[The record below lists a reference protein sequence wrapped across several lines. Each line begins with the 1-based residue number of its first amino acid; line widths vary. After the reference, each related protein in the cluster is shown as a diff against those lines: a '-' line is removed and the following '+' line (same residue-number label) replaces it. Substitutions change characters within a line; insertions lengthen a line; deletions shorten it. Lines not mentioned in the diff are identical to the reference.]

1 MNDSS
6 EQGTAE
12 MRRLIREVWEQER
25 EGVLAGVDV
34 LERAIGDALAEELGE
49 ERRQAARR
57 EAHKLAGSVGTF
69 GFSQASERARELE
82 LALEPEGGPALE
94 QLPRMADLVVAIRA
108 ELEAGIA
115 DEDGA
120 DGESAARSE
129 GVPVAPEES
138 ASAPAEGELLG
149 PVDLLVVIEDL
160 ERGRLIGVE
169 ADVRGL
175 SWRLAQTPAAARELM
190 AGSPP
195 QLVLLDLETGGDGA
209 AALEF
214 LAEAAEERPVVVLTK
229 EGGADRVEVARHG
242 GRGFLSRELAP
253 SELVDA
259 IVVLRERLRTA
270 GTRVLALDDDQIV
283 LSSIASLL
291 GAAGLEVSTTTDP
304 ARFWEELELRPPDLV
319 MLDYDMPEVEGP
331 EVCRAL
337 RNDPRWEAL
346 PVLFLTSRTDPDSVR
361 RVFDAGADDYVSK
374 PFVGPELIGR
384 IANRLDRVRM
394 MRTLADT
401 DPLTGLAN
409 RRRSQEMLGTLC
421 AMARRFDQPLC
432 LALLDVDD
440 FKTINDTGGHA
451 TGDEVLRALG
461 ALLTR
466 TFRAEDVAARW
477 GGDEFVIGMY
487 GMAGVDGRE
496 RLGRFLEE
504 LRGAPIADGVE
515 VTMSAG
521 LAQFPDDGAELDSL
535 YRAADAALYRAK
547 EGGRD
552 RVAAGPAATAER
564 TVLDVVIVEDDEAL
578 GALLEHSLH
587 TRGYTTAR
595 VTDGAE
601 AAGRLA
607 AADPSLTAR
616 LVLLDWDLPGIDGLR
631 VLRAMRESG
640 TLERTRVIML
650 TSRAG
655 EGEVMK
661 ALEGGASDHVAKPF
675 SVPVLMQ
682 RVRSALER

>member
-1 MNDSS
+1 MSGTPD
-6 EQGTAE
+6 QGTAD
-12 MRRLIREVWEQER
+12 MRRLIQEVWEQER
-25 EGVLAGVDV
+25 DGVLAGVDI
-34 LERAIGDALAEELGE
+34 LEEAIGAALAGALDEEL
-49 ERRQAARR
+49 RQKARR

-82 LALEPEGGPALE
+82 LALESPLPADLDE
-94 QLPRMADLVVAIRA
+94 LPRIADLVVAIRV
-108 ELEAGIA
+108 ELESGIS
-115 DEDGA
+115 DEEVA
-120 DGESAARSE
+120 EPNAA
-129 GVPVAPEES
+129 A
-138 ASAPAEGELLG
+138 APAAEEPGDEPVG
-149 PVDLLVVIEDL
+149 AGPRAPVDLLLVIDDP
-160 ERGRLIGVE
+160 ERARKIGAE
-169 ADVRGL
+169 AEARGL
-175 SWRLAQTPAAARELM
+175 SWSVARDPAAAREIL
-190 AGSPP
+190 AASSPE
-195 QLVLLDLETGGDGA
+195 LVMLDLEAGGDGD
-209 AALEF
+209 AALEL
-214 LAEAAEERPVVVLTK
+214 LAEAAEDRPVVVLTG
-229 EGGADRVEVARHG
+229 EGGADRVEVARRG

-259 IVVLRERLRTA
+259 VVVLRERLRTA
-270 GTRVLALDDDQIV
+270 GTRVLAMDDDQIV
-283 LSSIASLL
+283 LTSIASLL
-291 GAAGLEVSTTTDP
+291 GASGLEVSTTTEPD
-304 ARFWEELELRPPDLV
+304 RFWEELELNPPDLV
-319 MLDYDMPEVEGP
+319 VLDYDMPEVEGP

-337 RNDPRWEAL
+337 RNDPRWETL

-361 RVFDAGADDYVSK
+361 RVFDSGADDYISK
-374 PFVGPELIGR
+374 PFVGPELLGR

-409 RRRSQEMLGTLC
+409 RRRSQEMLEALC
-421 AMARRFDQPLC
+421 AMARRFGQPLC
-432 LALLDVDD
+432 LAVLDVDD

-451 TGDEVLRALG
+451 TGDEVLRTLG
-461 ALLTR
+461 ATLTR

-487 GMAGVDGRE
+487 GMAGDDGRE

-504 LRGAPIADGVE
+504 LRGAPIAEGVA

-521 LAQFPDDGAELDSL
+521 LAQFPADGADLDTL

-547 EGGRD
+547 EAGRD
-552 RVAAGPAATAER
+552 RVAAALAPIPER
-564 TVLDVVIVEDDEAL
+564 TSFDIVIVEDDEAL

-587 TRGYTTAR
+587 TRGYTTIR

-601 AAGRLA
+601 AAERLA
-607 AADPSLTAR
+607 ADDPALTAR

-640 TLERTRVIML
+640 ALERTRVVML

-655 EGEVMK
+655 EAEVLK
-661 ALEGGASDHVAKPF
+661 ALEGGASDHVGKPF